1 MSQTVGVHLG
11 PAIEVMELSHDTATG
26 LDFMTNMEP
35 DLDQTKVELLSSNL
49 HLQYDKEVL
58 VFRSRVSVVFE
69 TQPLHMCTHK
79 KCKKH

>member
-11 PAIEVMELSHDTATG
+11 PAIEVIELSHDTTAG
-26 LDFMTNMEP
+26 PDFITSMEP

-49 HLQYDKEVL
+49 HLQFDKEVL

-69 TQPLHMCTHK
+69 TQPLRICTHK